1 VGRSSRGRQCPGRGL
16 DSDELRRRDRSS
28 PSSGCSRP
36 SSSDPTA
43 TYRRCGE
50 GHCVEVHGLRQGRL
64 LRWSFAVEGGGGCCA
79 GSSSVDGADL
89 PSTSAGRDRE
99 SERDR
104 ASREGSEIEI
114 RLFFILP
121 LLFSTV
127 SYFNLHNLDSLTF

>member
-1 VGRSSRGRQCPGRGL
+1 
-16 DSDELRRRDRSS
+16 
-28 PSSGCSRP
+28 
-36 SSSDPTA
+36 
-43 TYRRCGE
+43 
-50 GHCVEVHGLRQGRL
+50 
-64 LRWSFAVEGGGGCCA
+64 VEGGGGCCA

-89 PSTSAGRDRE
+89 PSASAGRDRE

-104 ASREGSEIEI
+104 ASREGSEVEI